1 MKRAV
6 HSLVALGLMTSQGPA
21 LGEERLRHPL
31 GEFEYAA
38 TSTGVLV
45 AAPHG
50 TFDSNTAPLA
60 IDAAHRI
67 GAGYVAAWHF
77 TIGRVRINVNRPTE
91 GAFLGCAQE
100 PRTERAQNVYD
111 AYSGLVAKAASSDA
125 LRLYVEIHG
134 NSNPRTAQQVEIATV
149 GITAAQ
155 AQAVKDNYAAML
167 SRVRESVR
175 DFPELALL
183 MEPIDKL
190 TYTASCAKKIGVFAS
205 GSAPRGIHFEFPRS
219 AREGDAAQGSA
230 MLVADIVRRILD

>member
-125 LRLYVEIHG
+125 LRLYV
-134 NSNPRTAQQVEIATV
+134 